1 MKPIR
6 SNDEIG
12 MDDFPAVQRYGSVFG
27 TTLDDL
33 PAKMNPHGWTLA
45 FADCQTHQ
53 LVVHVLPVA
62 QYTLLHVRNPFSTQV
77 QSISTRF

>member
-33 PAKMNPHGWTLA
+33 PSKMNPHGWTLA
-45 FADCQTHQ
+45 FADC
-53 LVVHVLPVA
+53 
-62 QYTLLHVRNPFSTQV
+62 
-77 QSISTRF
+77 